1 MCISSFCIR
10 YALQWNNSTYT
21 KICKPFSRYYFTLM
35 LKPIDIFLCRFGI
48 IVIYGRRKEVL
59 LLLWRNLQLFIK
71 CSYIFVLK
79 MWSRTSPWLQMIL
92 GPMKIHW
99 WVSFTSELYLA
110 SWFSSLAYCPS
121 LIYSPLL
128 LVQEIESRIIK
139 ALKPDLN
146 LNPDP
151 LRDRHCGELLAKKVV
166 IVINIK
172 LQEVMNLDET

>member
-1 MCISSFCIR
+1 M
-10 YALQWNNSTYT
+10 
-21 KICKPFSRYYFTLM
+21 
-35 LKPIDIFLCRFGI
+35 
-48 IVIYGRRKEVL
+48 
-59 LLLWRNLQLFIK
+59 
-71 CSYIFVLK
+71 
-79 MWSRTSPWLQMIL
+79 
-92 GPMKIHW
+92 
-99 WVSFTSELYLA
+99 A

-151 LRDRHCGELLAKKVV
+151 LQDRHCGELLAKKVV
-166 IVINIK
+166 VVINIK